1 MLKVIRRTQMAA
13 LPALVP
19 KSLAAQKYCLIFADA
34 VCLTKNF
41 RMTSTSNKPPQSE
54 EAYINSLQQAY
65 INKPQKPVKAG
76 SGHPVKKPQPQKPV
90 KPGSGHPPSIVVR
103 IVSGL
108 NRKLDRFEVIF
119 TKS

>member
-19 KSLAAQKYCLIFADA
+19 KSLAAQRYCLTFAHA

-54 EAYINSLQQAY
+54 EAYINSLQQVY
-65 INKPQKPVKAG
+65 INN
-76 SGHPVKKPQPQKPV
+76 PQKPV
-90 KPGSGHPPSIVVR
+90 KPVKLGSGHPPSIVVR

>member
-1 MLKVIRRTQMAA
+1 MAA
-13 LPALVP
+13 LPASVP
-19 KSLAAQKYCLIFADA
+19 KSLAAEKYCLKFAYA

-54 EAYINSLQQAY
+54 EAYIKSLQQVY
-65 INKPQKPVKAG
+65 INN
-76 SGHPVKKPQPQKPV
+76 PQKPV
-90 KPGSGHPPSIVVR
+90 KPVKPVKLGSGHPPSIVVR

-119 TKS
+119 KKS